1 MPRPRMD
8 ASEAANDLGTYAPLL
23 LPRGVTADLA
33 VQEPSKKIIAGDSEH
48 LKVMTMRMKVD

>member
-1 MPRPRMD
+1 MD

-33 VQEPSKKIIAGDSEH
+33 VQKPRKKRLLLVTAII
-48 LKVMTMRMKVD
+48 

>member
-1 MPRPRMD
+1 MPRID